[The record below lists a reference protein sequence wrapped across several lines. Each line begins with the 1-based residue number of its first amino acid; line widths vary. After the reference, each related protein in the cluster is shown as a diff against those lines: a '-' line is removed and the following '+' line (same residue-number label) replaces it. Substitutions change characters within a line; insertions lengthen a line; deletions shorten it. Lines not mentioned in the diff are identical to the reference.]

1 MSWFPKNKEKQKD
14 KLMLSDRKESNR
26 QLMRYA
32 GMAAQFMVSI
42 GLGIFL
48 GLKLDKWLNISFP
61 LLVWVLPLLLIIGI
75 IIKIIIETSEKK

>member
-1 MSWFPKNKEKQKD
+1 
-14 KLMLSDRKESNR
+14 MLSDRKESNR

-42 GLGIFL
+42 ALGIFL

-75 IIKIIIETSEKK
+75 IVKIIIETSEKK

>member
-1 MSWFPKNKEKQKD
+1 
-14 KLMLSDRKESNR
+14 MLSDRKESNR

-42 GLGIFL
+42 GLGIFI
-48 GLKLDKWLNISFP
+48 GLKLDAWLNISFP

-75 IIKIIIETSEKK
+75 IVKIIIETSKK

>member
-1 MSWFPKNKEKQKD
+1 
-14 KLMLSDRKESNR
+14 MLSDRKESNR

-42 GLGIFL
+42 ALGIFL

-75 IIKIIIETSEKK
+75 IVKIIIETSGKK

>member
-1 MSWFPKNKEKQKD
+1 
-14 KLMLSDRKESNR
+14 MLSDRKESNR

-61 LLVWVLPLLLIIGI
+61 LLVWVLPLLLIIGMI
-75 IIKIIIETSEKK
+75 VKIIIETSEKK

>member
-1 MSWFPKNKEKQKD
+1 
-14 KLMLSDRKESNR
+14 MLSDRKESNR

-48 GLKLDKWLNISFP
+48 GLKLDKWLNISFH

-75 IIKIIIETSEKK
+75 IVKIIIETSEKK

>member
-1 MSWFPKNKEKQKD
+1 
-14 KLMLSDRKESNR
+14 MLSDRKESNR

-42 GLGIFL
+42 GLGIFI
-48 GLKLDKWLNISFP
+48 GLKLDAWLNISFP

-75 IIKIIIETSEKK
+75 IVKIIIETSGKK

>member
-1 MSWFPKNKEKQKD
+1 
-14 KLMLSDRKESNR
+14 MLSDRKESNR

-48 GLKLDKWLNISFP
+48 GLKLDEWLNISFP

-75 IIKIIIETSEKK
+75 IVKIIIETSGKK

>member
-1 MSWFPKNKEKQKD
+1 
-14 KLMLSDRKESNR
+14 MLSDRKETNR

-42 GLGIFL
+42 GLGIFI
-48 GLKLDKWLNISFP
+48 GLKLDAWLNISFP

-75 IIKIIIETSEKK
+75 IVKIIIETSGKK

>member
-1 MSWFPKNKEKQKD
+1 
-14 KLMLSDRKESNR
+14 MLSDRKESNR

-75 IIKIIIETSEKK
+75 IVKIIIETSGKK

>member
-1 MSWFPKNKEKQKD
+1 
-14 KLMLSDRKESNR
+14 MLSDRKESNR

-75 IIKIIIETSEKK
+75 IVKIIIETSEKK